1 MNSFDG
7 DKYFENLDM
16 FGIRLGLDD
25 IREHLKAVGNPQ
37 KNLRFI
43 HIAGTNGKG
52 STGAMLECALRGAGL
67 KTGFFTSPHLIDI
80 RERFRVNGK
89 TIDREKFNAAVEK
102 LAKLSEG
109 RRTTYFEFATVLAIM
124 IFCEEKCDAVIW
136 ETGMGGRLD
145 ATNSVDTSVS
155 VITNIALDH
164 QNHLGNTL
172 AEIAWEKA
180 GILRKDVPLFYGEL
194 VKEAKEVI
202 LARASEL
209 GISATGPLE
218 ETPAVFSADE
228 RTNGF
233 VQSFLYQGRN
243 ISLGLPG
250 RMQRENFRIVYNVL
264 KYLAEKWSFDFDT
277 ALASLAQVRWPAR
290 LDKIE
295 ERIIVDGGHNP
306 DGIRALTESIKEL
319 LPQEKFTIV
328 FGAFKD
334 KDVSQSLPLY
344 KDIAA
349 EFIMIPNFE
358 EGRKCHT
365 PEELIAMANELGFKA
380 RSAASGPEAVALAL
394 ESSDRRILVSGSLF
408 LAGDVLSARGK
419 LEHALH
425 LC

>member
-1 MNSFDG
+1 MN
-7 DKYFENLDM
+7 
-16 FGIRLGLDD
+16 
-25 IREHLKAVGNPQ
+25 
-37 KNLRFI
+37 
-43 HIAGTNGKG
+43 
-52 STGAMLECALRGAGL
+52 
-67 KTGFFTSPHLIDI
+67 
-80 RERFRVNGK
+80 
-89 TIDREKFNAAVEK
+89 
-102 LAKLSEG
+102 
-109 RRTTYFEFATVLAIM
+109 
-124 IFCEEKCDAVIW
+124 
-136 ETGMGGRLD
+136 
-145 ATNSVDTSVS
+145 
-155 VITNIALDH
+155 
-164 QNHLGNTL
+164 
-172 AEIAWEKA
+172 
-180 GILRKDVPLFYGEL
+180 
-194 VKEAKEVI
+194 
-202 LARASEL
+202 
-209 GISATGPLE
+209 
-218 ETPAVFSADE
+218 
-228 RTNGF
+228 
-233 VQSFLYQGRN
+233 
-243 ISLGLPG
+243 
-250 RMQRENFRIVYNVL
+250 
-264 KYLAEKWSFDFDT
+264 EKWSFDFNS

>member
-1 MNSFDG
+1 
-7 DKYFENLDM
+7 
-16 FGIRLGLDD
+16 
-25 IREHLKAVGNPQ
+25 
-37 KNLRFI
+37 
-43 HIAGTNGKG
+43 
-52 STGAMLECALRGAGL
+52 
-67 KTGFFTSPHLIDI
+67 
-80 RERFRVNGK
+80 
-89 TIDREKFNAAVEK
+89 
-102 LAKLSEG
+102 
-109 RRTTYFEFATVLAIM
+109 
-124 IFCEEKCDAVIW
+124 
-136 ETGMGGRLD
+136 GRLD
-145 ATNSVDTSVS
+145 ATNAVDTSVS

-172 AEIAWEKA
+172 AELAWEKA

-194 VKEAKEVI
+194 VPEARKVI
-202 LARASEL
+202 LTRAAEL
-209 GISATGPLE
+209 EIPANGPLE
-218 ETPAVFSADE
+218 ETPVVFSAEE
-228 RTNGF
+228 RANGF
-233 VQSFLYQGRN
+233 VQSFPYQGRN

-264 KYLAEKWSFDFDT
+264 KYLAEKWNFDFDT
-277 ALASLAQVRWPAR
+277 AIASLAQVRWPAR

-319 LPQEKFTIV
+319 FPQEKFTIV

-365 PEELIAMANELGFKA
+365 PEELIAMANALGFKA
-380 RSAASGPEAVALAL
+380 RSAASGPEAVTLAL
-394 ESSDRRILVSGSLF
+394 KSSEKRVLVSGSLF